1 MNLYIIALLIICAVG
16 IKFCFKNG
24 FEDYMSPAKTGAIKG
39 IFVIIVLYSHA
50 RQYISVP
57 YAENKLYFDVLYFLG
72 QLMVVMF
79 LFYSGYGIAVSVSKK
94 DGYVKKLPKQR
105 ILKVWLD
112 FAIAVMLFF
121 LLSLA
126 LDKNY
131 GLERVLLSLI
141 GIKSLGNSNWFIFV
155 IIILYVLTVIAFG
168 ITGGKKHFL
177 AGVILMTVLSG
188 AATAVLWYFFRE
200 QNWWYDTVMCY
211 PLGMWYYIAKPYID
225 KKLLPSFGKWLVAVA
240 VCVTAFLLLRSVY
253 KEKDSIAAFIFMAMI
268 FAIGTALISMR
279 ISINNGVLR
288 WFGSRVFGVYILQ
301 RIPMIILQ
309 HFGCNDSP
317 IVFTAVCFAITIVMA
332 EVFER
337 STGKLDELLHIT
349 PKKLKK

>member
-1 MNLYIIALLIICAVG
+1 MSIYILALIVLCVAG
-16 IKFCFKNG
+16 IGFRFKDG
-24 FEDYMSPAKTGAIKG
+24 FEDYMSPEKTGAIKG
-39 IFVIIVLYSHA
+39 IFVIIVLYSHV

-57 YAENKLYFDVLYFLG
+57 HAGADKLYFDVLYFLG

-94 DGYVKKLPKQR
+94 DGYIKTLPKRR

-112 FAIAVMLFF
+112 FAVAVMIFF

-126 LDKNY
+126 LGKKYNLETVLWSLV
-131 GLERVLLSLI
+131 GL
-141 GIKSLGNSNWFIFV
+141 KSLGNSNWFIFV
-155 IIILYVLTVIAFG
+155 IIVLYILTVIAFG

-177 AGVILMTVLSG
+177 AGVIVMTVLSA
-188 AATAVLWYFFRE
+188 AATAVLWYFFKE

-211 PLGMWYYIAKPYID
+211 PLGMWYYIAKPYLD
-225 KKLLPSFGKWLVAVA
+225 KKLLPSFGKWFVAVA
-240 VCVTAFLLLRSVY
+240 LCAASFLALRMVF

-268 FAIGTALISMR
+268 FAIGTSLISMR
-279 ISINNGVLR
+279 ISVNNAVLR

-317 IVFTAVCFAITIVMA
+317 IVYAAVCFAITILLA

-337 STGKLDELLHIT
+337 SMGKFVNGFA
-349 PKKLKK
+349 